1 MLYDGGGFGK
11 NLIML
16 GADSSSSVHIDNK
29 KKLNQR
35 IDDTTL
41 TTEKKI
47 LGILLRNRRNFV

>member
-1 MLYDGGGFGK
+1 
-11 NLIML
+11 ML